1 MNKADVVNTLIQS
14 AESNGLIR
22 TIYSI
27 FGKSVKVSIPF
38 GEKTLDS
45 SVDEID
51 FSVRSSNCLKRTG
64 MMQIRDVVEAI
75 EDERLLRVRN
85 LGKTSYSE
93 IQIGTLVVH
102 IGMLAQPKHVPT
114 RHTNSWTNGTHQLW
128 SSMAKP
134 TIVFSHLKA

>member
-14 AESNGLIR
+14 AESNGLIH

-93 IQIGTLVVH
+93 IQTKL
-102 IGMLAQPKHVPT
+102 LALGYSKLSAVEKKQFFFDLLE
-114 RHTNSWTNGTHQLW
+114 RNGI
-128 SSMAKP
+128 K
-134 TIVFSHLKA
+134 

>member
-14 AESNGLIR
+14 TESIGLIH

-27 FGKSVKVSIPF
+27 FGKSVKVRIPF

-93 IQIGTLVVH
+93 IQTKLLVLGYSKLSA
-102 IGMLAQPKHVPT
+102 IEKKQFFYDLLE
-114 RHTNSWTNGTHQLW
+114 RNGY
-128 SSMAKP
+128 SK
-134 TIVFSHLKA
+134 

>member
-51 FSVRSSNCLKRTG
+51 FSVRASNCLKRTG

-93 IQIGTLVVH
+93 IQTKLLV
-102 IGMLAQPKHVPT
+102 LAYSKLSAIEKKQFFYDLLD
-114 RHTNSWTNGTHQLW
+114 RNGYV
-128 SSMAKP
+128 S
-134 TIVFSHLKA
+134 

>member
-1 MNKADVVNTLIQS
+1 MNKADVVNTLFQS
-14 AESNGLIR
+14 TESIGLIH

-27 FGKSVKVSIPF
+27 FGKSVKVRIPF

-64 MMQIRDVVEAI
+64 MMQVRDIVEAI
-75 EDERLLRVRN
+75 EDERLLKVRN

-93 IQIGTLVVH
+93 IQTKL
-102 IGMLAQPKHVPT
+102 LALGYSKLSAIEKKQFFYDLLDL
-114 RHTNSWTNGTHQLW
+114 NGY
-128 SSMAKP
+128 AG
-134 TIVFSHLKA
+134 

>member
-14 AESNGLIR
+14 TESIGLIH

-27 FGKSVKVSIPF
+27 FGKAVKVRIPF

-64 MMQIRDVVEAI
+64 MMQVRDIVEAI
-75 EDERLLRVRN
+75 EDERLLKVRN

-93 IQIGTLVVH
+93 IQTKL
-102 IGMLAQPKHVPT
+102 LALGYSKLSAIEKKHFFYDLLDL
-114 RHTNSWTNGTHQLW
+114 NGY
-128 SSMAKP
+128 AG
-134 TIVFSHLKA
+134 

>member
-14 AESNGLIR
+14 AESNGLIH
-22 TIYSI
+22 TIYSL

-38 GEKTLDS
+38 GSKVLDS

-51 FSVRSSNCLKRTG
+51 FSVRASNCLKRTG

-75 EDERLLRVRN
+75 EDDRLLRVRN

-93 IQIGTLVVH
+93 IQTKLLV
-102 IGMLAQPKHVPT
+102 LAYNKLSAVEKKQFFFDLLD
-114 RHTNSWTNGTHQLW
+114 RNGYA
-128 SSMAKP
+128 S
-134 TIVFSHLKA
+134 

>member
-1 MNKADVVNTLIQS
+1 MNKTDVVITLIQS
-14 AESNGLIR
+14 AESNGLIH

-93 IQIGTLVVH
+93 IQTKLLV
-102 IGMLAQPKHVPT
+102 LAYSKLSAVEKKQFFFDLLD
-114 RHTNSWTNGTHQLW
+114 RNGY
-128 SSMAKP
+128 AG
-134 TIVFSHLKA
+134 

>member
-14 AESNGLIR
+14 TESIGLIH

-27 FGKSVKVSIPF
+27 LGKSVKVRIPF

-64 MMQIRDVVEAI
+64 MMQVRDIVEAI
-75 EDERLLRVRN
+75 EDERLLKVRN

-93 IQIGTLVVH
+93 IQTKL
-102 IGMLAQPKHVPT
+102 LALGYSKLSAIEKKQFFYDLLD
-114 RHTNSWTNGTHQLW
+114 RNGY
-128 SSMAKP
+128 P
-134 TIVFSHLKA
+134 G

>member
-14 AESNGLIR
+14 ADSNGLIR

-27 FGKSVKVSIPF
+27 FGKSVRVRIPF

-93 IQIGTLVVH
+93 IQTKLLVLGYSKLSA
-102 IGMLAQPKHVPT
+102 IEKKQFFFDLLD
-114 RHTNSWTNGTHQLW
+114 RNGY
-128 SSMAKP
+128 AG
-134 TIVFSHLKA
+134 

>member
-1 MNKADVVNTLIQS
+1 MNKVDVVNTLIKS

-22 TIYSI
+22 TIHSI

-93 IQIGTLVVH
+93 IQTKLLVLGYSKLSA
-102 IGMLAQPKHVPT
+102 IEKKQFFFDLLD
-114 RHTNSWTNGTHQLW
+114 RNGY
-128 SSMAKP
+128 AG
-134 TIVFSHLKA
+134 

>member
-14 AESNGLIR
+14 TESIGLIH

-27 FGKSVKVSIPF
+27 FGKSVKVRIPF

-64 MMQIRDVVEAI
+64 MMQVRDIVEAI
-75 EDERLLRVRN
+75 EDERLLKVRN

-93 IQIGTLVVH
+93 IQTKL
-102 IGMLAQPKHVPT
+102 LALGYSKLSAIEKKQFFY
-114 RHTNSWTNGTHQLW
+114 NLLDLNGY
-128 SSMAKP
+128 AG
-134 TIVFSHLKA
+134 

>member
-93 IQIGTLVVH
+93 IQTKLLVLGYGKLSA
-102 IGMLAQPKHVPT
+102 IEKKQFFYDLLE
-114 RHTNSWTNGTHQLW
+114 RNGY
-128 SSMAKP
+128 SK
-134 TIVFSHLKA
+134 

>member
-93 IQIGTLVVH
+93 IQTKLLVL
-102 IGMLAQPKHVPT
+102 GYSKL
-114 RHTNSWTNGTHQLW
+114 
-128 SSMAKP
+128 SSIEKKQFFFDLLDRNEYAG
-134 TIVFSHLKA
+134 

>member
-93 IQIGTLVVH
+93 IQTKLLVLGYSKLSS
-102 IGMLAQPKHVPT
+102 IEKKQFFFDLLD
-114 RHTNSWTNGTHQLW
+114 RNGY
-128 SSMAKP
+128 AG
-134 TIVFSHLKA
+134 

>member
-1 MNKADVVNTLIQS
+1 MNKVDVVNTLIQS
-14 AESNGLIR
+14 AESNGLVR

-27 FGKSVKVSIPF
+27 FGKSVKVRIPF

-45 SVDEID
+45 SVDDID

-93 IQIGTLVVH
+93 IQTKLLVLGYSKLSANEKKQFFFV
-102 IGMLAQPKHVPT
+102 LLD
-114 RHTNSWTNGTHQLW
+114 RNGY
-128 SSMAKP
+128 
-134 TIVFSHLKA
+134 VG

>member
-38 GEKTLDS
+38 GEKPLDS

-93 IQIGTLVVH
+93 IQTKLLVLGYSKLSS
-102 IGMLAQPKHVPT
+102 IEKKQFFFDLLD
-114 RHTNSWTNGTHQLW
+114 RNGY
-128 SSMAKP
+128 AG
-134 TIVFSHLKA
+134 

>member
-14 AESNGLIR
+14 AESNGLIS

-27 FGKSVKVSIPF
+27 FGKSVKVSIPL

-93 IQIGTLVVH
+93 IQTKLLVLGYSKLSA
-102 IGMLAQPKHVPT
+102 IEKKQFFFDLLD
-114 RHTNSWTNGTHQLW
+114 RNGY
-128 SSMAKP
+128 AG
-134 TIVFSHLKA
+134 

>member
-1 MNKADVVNTLIQS
+1 MNKTDVVNTLIQS
-14 AESNGLIR
+14 AESNGLVR

-27 FGKSVKVSIPF
+27 FGKSVKVLIPF

-64 MMQIRDVVEAI
+64 MMQIRDIVEAI

-93 IQIGTLVVH
+93 IQTKLLVFGYSKLSA
-102 IGMLAQPKHVPT
+102 IEKKQFFFDLLD
-114 RHTNSWTNGTHQLW
+114 RNGY
-128 SSMAKP
+128 
-134 TIVFSHLKA
+134 VG

>member
-1 MNKADVVNTLIQS
+1 MNKADVVNNLIQS
-14 AESNGLIR
+14 AESIGLIH
-22 TIYSI
+22 TIYSV
-27 FGKSVKVSIPF
+27 FGETVKVRLPF

-51 FSVRSSNCLKRTG
+51 FSVRASNCLKRTG

-93 IQIGTLVVH
+93 IQTKLLV
-102 IGMLAQPKHVPT
+102 LAYSKLSAVEKKQFFFDLLD
-114 RHTNSWTNGTHQLW
+114 RNGYTG
-128 SSMAKP
+128 
-134 TIVFSHLKA
+134 

>member
-14 AESNGLIR
+14 VESNGLIH

-27 FGKSVKVSIPF
+27 FGKSVKVRIPF
-38 GEKTLDS
+38 GSKTLDS

-51 FSVRSSNCLKRTG
+51 FSVRASNCLKRTG

-93 IQIGTLVVH
+93 IQTKLLV
-102 IGMLAQPKHVPT
+102 LAYSKLSAVEKKQFFFDLLD
-114 RHTNSWTNGTHQLW
+114 RNGYVSL
-128 SSMAKP
+128 
-134 TIVFSHLKA
+134 